1 MSEFELPILP
11 YTALIIGNRACGKT
25 SLVNDLL
32 TKSSVN
38 NYLAVVPFLSHNMCY
53 QKQIVSI
60 KPDQYLWNGG
70 QTIVLDNCILSSSQ
84 WKSNAF
90 RKAITDKH
98 PVIVT
103 TCYPPDI
110 ETSVLANIDYIF
122 LFKSTNPTTRHQ
134 CYSRYAMNYMSKEQ
148 FEQMMDALVLYEC
161 IVFDARSNVAAIYKV
176 NGIRNSNE

>member
-90 RKAITDKH
+90 RKAIT
-98 PVIVT
+98 V
-103 TCYPPDI
+103 
-110 ETSVLANIDYIF
+110 N
-122 LFKSTNPTTRHQ
+122 TR
-134 CYSRYAMNYMSKEQ
+134 
-148 FEQMMDALVLYEC
+148 LL
-161 IVFDARSNVAAIYKV
+161 
-176 NGIRNSNE
+176 